1 MALSESKI
9 KGCIKRLLLSRMR
22 ILYNHGFYGLLLM
35 HMIYAVSEEIETAC
49 TDGVRIT
56 FGIDFL
62 DSLSDSELD
71 FVMMHEILHVVLQ
84 HCFRGDVEDPEAYN
98 IAADIVV
105 NSNIMLENGMKASS
119 ITLSKY
125 GTSMHV
131 APDGK
136 EGHEYTA
143 EQVYVMLPKNLN
155 KKGNNKSHG
164 SADGRA
170 KKGNNKSP
178 GSAVGR
184 AKKEIS
190 KEQHQPV
197 RVWDDHSRWGKYE
210 EDDTLRDVWVKR
222 FEDAAEAI
230 KIRDPSNAR
239 GLLPAFAERI
249 LKELKKT
256 QPDWR
261 TILNDFIQEEVVDY
275 SFAPPDRRFDDSPFF
290 LPDFNGKEDR
300 VEDIL
305 FMIDTSGSMS
315 DDMIAAAYS
324 EVKGAID
331 QFNGKLKG
339 WLGFFDAAIIKPQPF
354 SDENE
359 FKIIKPAGG
368 GGTDFQ
374 IIFEYVF
381 HHMSDKLPASIIILS
396 DGYAP
401 FPLEK
406 LAGGIPVLWLL
417 NNEEVNPPWGKVA
430 RITV

>member
-56 FGIDFL
+56 FGIDFP

-256 QPDWR
+256 QTDWR